1 MKAQTTNGHA
11 VHARAG
17 RKVLAVAS
25 GGGHWIELVR
35 LRPAFGDYDTVYVGV
50 ATPRPEEVG
59 GSRVYVVND
68 ATRWSRLALARLA
81 LRLLVILWKER
92 PDVVV
97 STGAAP
103 GCICVCAAKLM
114 GARTV
119 WIDSIANAEQLS
131 LSGRL
136 AGRFSDLWLTQWP
149 DLARPGGPRF
159 LGTVF

>member
-1 MKAQTTNGHA
+1 MSTQTTNGSA
-11 VHARAG
+11 VRGTAG

-35 LRPAFGDYDTVYVGV
+35 LRPAFDGYETVYVSV
-50 ATPRPEEVG
+50 EQPQLEEVG

-81 LRLLVILWKER
+81 LRLLAILWKER

-103 GCICVCAAKLM
+103 GCICVCAGKLM

-136 AGRFSDLWLTQWP
+136 ARRFSDLWLTQWP

>member
-1 MKAQTTNGHA
+1 
-11 VHARAG
+11 
-17 RKVLAVAS
+17 VAS

-35 LRPAFGDYDTVYVGV
+35 LRSAFEGCETVYVCV
-50 ATPRPEEVG
+50 EDPRPEEIG
-59 GSRVYVVND
+59 ASRVHVVND
-68 ATRWSRLALARLA
+68 ATRWNRFALARLT
-81 LRLLVILWKER
+81 LRLLAILWKEW

-103 GCICVCAAKLM
+103 GCICVCVGKWM

-136 AGRFSDLWLTQWP
+136 VGRFCELWLTQWP
-149 DLARPGGPRF
+149 ELARPGGPRF